1 MTKDELKYIKD
12 QQSERERA
20 YREQIRALRGQVQI
34 LNENKELYSNRI
46 DTLLKEKD
54 QLLRENRIL
63 SEHIEHLQQ
72 GLTGEERDYYSESI

>member
-12 QQSERERA
+12 QQAEKERA
-20 YREQIRALRGQVQI
+20 YREQIRTLRGQVQI
-34 LNENKELYSNRI
+34 LNENKELYSDRI

-72 GLTGEERDYYSESI
+72 GLTGEELDYYSESV